1 MSLWYNLAFPRRWFE
16 ENGLSEIIVSLTE
29 SVRAAIEEQALAA
42 SPYECCGLLSGKDH
56 LITAVHALRNDS
68 ERPLTN
74 YFASPEDMF
83 SAMRRMRKAG
93 HQMLGIYHS
102 HPRSKAYPSATD
114 VQMAF
119 YPEAIYFII
128 SLEPKIELQA
138 FKINNA
144 IVEAVRFTIVN
155 DGE

>member
-1 MSLWYNLAFPRRWFE
+1 
-16 ENGLSEIIVSLTE
+16 LSEIIVSLTE
-29 SVRAAIEEQALAA
+29 SVRAAIEAQALAA
-42 SPYECCGLLSGKDH
+42 SPNECCGLLSGKGQ
-56 LITAVHALRNDS
+56 LISAAHPLRNEAD
-68 ERPLTN
+68 RPLTN

-83 SAMRRMRKAG
+83 GAMRRMREAA

-102 HPRSKAYPSATD
+102 HPRSKAYPSPTD

-128 SLEPKIELQA
+128 SLEPRIELRA

-144 IVEAVRFTIVN
+144 IIKDVSFRVV
-155 DGE
+155 